1 MGSEMD
7 ENWLQRVG
15 QIDKK
20 WAAFAQ
26 GESGAVEKIRAEIAE
41 IAQATGMELGEF
53 RRIVNMVQKGER
65 EARIAKKEMVEAN
78 LRLVISIAKKYT
90 HRGLQFLDLIQEGN
104 IGLMKA
110 VDKFRS
116 EEQTYELQSL
126 MRISSAVFC
135 LNKNNRI
142 R

>member
-78 LRLVISIAKKYT
+78 LRLVISIAKKY
-90 HRGLQFLDLIQEGN
+90 
-104 IGLMKA
+104 
-110 VDKFRS
+110 RS
-116 EEQTYELQSL
+116 EDHTSELQSL
-126 MRISSAVFC
+126 MRISYADFC
-135 LNKNNRI
+135 LNKKN
-142 R
+142 